1 MKLTSILA
9 GCLLMTSF
17 GAVAQTTYLQLGQED
32 YNLLDRLETRS
43 GRLTNEFFLTA
54 KPVARRGAVS
64 FLEEQRT
71 EALGLGLSDI
81 DRYNIERAISVSGE
95 WATSGDGAIDSRRPL
110 FKTFYKKQPDFF
122 RVNSKD
128 FFLSVNPVLAVQ
140 GIAESTD
147 PDRGTD
153 NPLLANNRGIE
164 LRGMIAKRV
173 GFYTYFSDNQ
183 EEPPA
188 FVNDYIAYGNQGRQ
202 LDPGIRREAV
212 PGADYYQTP
221 GNTGRKYDYLLARG
235 YIDFAVVRDHINVTA
250 GYDKHF
256 IGDGIRSLFLSD
268 FSSGAAFVRLTTKVW
283 KLNYQNLYL
292 ELTPQYTRGRDRV
305 LDHKYATIH
314 HLSVNAT
321 RWLNVGL
328 FEGVVF
334 NRPNAYEFSYLN
346 PLILYRQTERSNG
359 SPDNALLGINFKA
372 LAAKHL
378 QIYGQLLLDEFKF
391 SELTG
396 GNGWWGNKFGIQL
409 GGKYFDAFTVKNL
422 DLQAEVNIV
431 RPFTYT
437 HYDTIANYT
446 NYNQPLAHPLGA
458 GFGEIIGTARYQPVQ
473 NLFLTLKGMYYRQG
487 LDSAGSNYGSNIF
500 TNYGDRTPL
509 NAADP
514 EHGYKL
520 TNGIKTSTMLLGLNA
535 SYELR
540 ENLFIDLGASHRVRK
555 FETTMFAN
563 QTTTYFY
570 GGIRLNIARR
580 DYDFY

>member
-1 MKLTSILA
+1 MKLSATLA
-9 GCLLMTSF
+9 GLLLLAAP
-17 GAVAQTTYLQLGQED
+17 GAFAQTTYLQLGQED
-32 YNLLDRLETRS
+32 YQLLDRLETRS
-43 GRLTNEFFLTA
+43 GHLTNEFFTTV
-54 KPVARRGAVS
+54 KPIARKGAVS

-81 DRYNIERAISVSGE
+81 DRYNVEHAISVSGE
-95 WATSGDGAIDSRRPL
+95 WATNGDGAIDSRRPW
-110 FKTFYKKQPDFF
+110 FRTFYKKQPDFF
-122 RVNSKD
+122 SVNTKD
-128 FFLSVNPVLAVQ
+128 FFLSVNPVLSGQVLV
-140 GIAESTD
+140 EKTS

-153 NPLLANNRGIE
+153 NPLLSNSRGIE
-164 LRGMIAKRV
+164 LRGMIAKKV

-183 EEPPA
+183 EEVPW
-188 FVNDYIAYGNQGRQ
+188 FVNDYITSHQ
-202 LDPGIRREAV
+202 AV

-221 GNTGRKYDYLLARG
+221 GNGRKYDYLLARG

-268 FSSGAAFVRLTTKVW
+268 FSSGAAFLRLTTRVW

-292 ELTPQYTRGRDRV
+292 ELTPQYTRGADRV
-305 LDHKYATIH
+305 LAHKYATVH

-321 RWLNVGL
+321 KWLNLGL
-328 FEGVVF
+328 FEAVVF

-346 PLILYRQTERSNG
+346 PIILYRQTERSNG
-359 SPDNALLGINFKA
+359 SPDNALLGLNFKA
-372 LAAKHL
+372 ITLKHL
-378 QIYGQLLLDEFKF
+378 QFYGQLLLDEFKF

-396 GNGWWGNKFGIQL
+396 GKGWWGNKFGIQL

-422 DLQAEVNIV
+422 DLQAEVNVV

-446 NYNQPLAHPLGA
+446 NYNQPFAHPLGA
-458 GFGEIIGTARYQPVQ
+458 GFGEFIGIARYQPVQ
-473 NLFLTLKGMYYRQG
+473 NLYLTLKGMYYRQG
-487 LDSAGSNYGSNIF
+487 LDSNGTNYGSDIF
-500 TNYGDRTPL
+500 LNYQDRTVL
-509 NAADP
+509 NPADP

-520 TNGIKTSTMLLGLNA
+520 INGIKTSTALASLSA

-540 ENLFIDLGASHRVRK
+540 ENLFIDLGATYRMRRFDNSYAPDQK
-555 FETTMFAN
+555 
-563 QTTTYFY
+563 TTYFY

>member
-1 MKLTSILA
+1 MKRLSILA
-9 GCLLMTSF
+9 GLFTLVIHS
-17 GAVAQTTYLQLGQED
+17 AVAQSTYLQLGQED
-32 YNLLDRLETRS
+32 YPLFDRLETRS
-43 GRLTNEFFLTA
+43 GRLTNEFFTTV
-54 KPVARRGAVS
+54 KPISRRGAVS

-81 DRYNIERAISVSGE
+81 DRYNVEHGISVSGE
-95 WATSGDGAIDSRRPL
+95 WATNGDGAIDSRRPIL
-110 FKTFYKKQPDFF
+110 KTLYKKQPDFF
-122 RVNSKD
+122 SVNTRD
-128 FFLSVNPVLAVQ
+128 FFLSVNPVIAVQ

-153 NPLLANNRGIE
+153 NPLFANSRGIE
-164 LRGMIAKRV
+164 LRGLIAKRV

-188 FVNDYIAYGNQGRQ
+188 FVNDYINRFQ
-202 LDPGIRREAV
+202 AV

-235 YIDFAVVRDHINVTA
+235 YIDFAVVKDHINVTA

-292 ELTPQYTRGRDRV
+292 ELTPQYTRGADRV

-321 RWLNVGL
+321 KWLNVGL

-334 NRPNAYEFSYLN
+334 SRPNAYEFSYLN
-346 PLILYRQTERSNG
+346 PIILYRQTERSNG
-359 SPDNALLGINFKA
+359 SPDNALLGLNFKA
-372 LAAKHL
+372 IAAKHF
-378 QIYGQLLLDEFKF
+378 QFYGQFLLDEFKF
-391 SELTG
+391 SELSG
-396 GNGWWGNKFGIQL
+396 GKGWWGNKFGVQL
-409 GGKYFDAFTVKNL
+409 GAKYFDAFTVKNL
-422 DLQAEVNIV
+422 DLQAEINVV

-458 GFGEIIGTARYQPVQ
+458 GFAEILGIARYQPVK
-473 NLFLTLKGMYYRQG
+473 NLYLTLKGMYYRQG
-487 LDSAGSNYGSNIF
+487 LDPSGANYGSNIF
-500 TNYGDRTPL
+500 LNYGDRTPL
-509 NAADP
+509 NPADP
-514 EHGYKL
+514 EYGYKL
-520 TNGIKTSTMLLGLNA
+520 TNGTKTSTMLLGLNA

-540 ENLFIDLGASHRVRK
+540 ENLFIDIGGSHRVRK
-555 FETTMFAN
+555 YEDNMAPG

-570 GGIRLNIARR
+570 GGLRLNIARR